1 MRIQKFARL
10 IALVTVLFSISRPA
24 AAQQAG
30 TAPGVPVQ
38 MVVSVEAKHG
48 NETPMITQ
56 SDLVVRQG
64 RKIRPVTGWVHATAN
79 YGGLALA
86 ILIDDASGTSVD
98 TQLNDIRTFI
108 QAGSTGG
115 SR

>member
-1 MRIQKFARL
+1 MKIQDFARL
-10 IALVTVLFSISRPA
+10 IALAMVLYSITRPA
-24 AAQQAG
+24 AAQQTGA
-30 TAPGVPVQ
+30 APGVPVQ
-38 MVVSVEAKHG
+38 IVVSVEPKHG

-56 SDLVVRQG
+56 QDLVVREA
-64 RKIRPVTGWVHATAN
+64 RKVRPVTGWVQATVDH
-79 YGGLALA
+79 GGLALA
-86 ILIDDASGTSVD
+86 ILIDDASGLSLD